1 MRQSLFNFFSRVT
14 QGDRGEREVLESI
27 TRLLKSSSD
36 SEDENYFLVPKAK
49 LANGTSTVEI
59 DLTLL
64 HPSLG
69 VFAIE
74 VKNWASLEHLDSENN
89 PFEQVHRYKNILL
102 GHIED
107 TLGKIPVNVEYRVV
121 FPRIPAAEGKAFFE
135 KNPSFAH
142 YAHHTFFKEDIT
154 DRERFSRFFNATRT
168 ILPNKK
174 EFLAIASIV
183 VDKKTLEKQ
192 KDRVLPIITK
202 DEILFFDHKQLSILN
217 GYTGGFRIIRGVA
230 GTGKTII
237 LTNFVANRLKRDEDE
252 KFLILC
258 FNKRLKNN
266 IESIFEHEDFKKN
279 VAVLSL
285 FELLRRIDFD
295 YEKAGIHDRKN
306 LSEVFEKLKTPE
318 ATHEFRQKFSARLRK
333 KPIDLFLCDETQDMP
348 PNILRVI
355 YEEIRDCIFFIDEAQ
370 KFYSYSMES
379 IADVFHHPDFEKISM
394 KGRVKNLKN
403 VYRTPSNISRCAFDI
418 LSHDTKLNAY
428 YRKSYYLKDSFLSD
442 IRFILEDGRIV
453 VDDYE
458 EFTHL
463 NELLDRFDEKDDVVV
478 LTQHTKMAG
487 QMNDY
492 MKKRGWH
499 HIRAMTFQSI
509 KGLEAQHIVLHDF
522 DKFLETAVKYEE
534 EILFRKVYVLFT
546 RARESLYIS
555 LPSDYRSEHEKIQT
569 VLDTIERHT
578 KKIAQERPPEEDA
591 EVPTLSKLA
600 PQVENY
606 KKSAELVVLTAEF
619 FGVVAGLFGA

>member
-1 MRQSLFNFFSRVT
+1 MRYYAAVDFLRNIAGLLMQKL
-14 QGDRGEREVLESI
+14 LIII
-27 TRLLKSSSD
+27 TL
-36 SEDENYFLVPKAK
+36 
-49 LANGTSTVEI
+49 I
-59 DLTLL
+59 
-64 HPSLG
+64 
-69 VFAIE
+69 
-74 VKNWASLEHLDSENN
+74 ASLWLTACSKFHLVHKIDVQQGNVITEDKVNLLE
-89 PFEQVHRYKNILL
+89 PGMTRRQV
-102 GHIED
+102 
-107 TLGKIPVNVEYRVV
+107 
-121 FPRIPAAEGKAFFE
+121 
-135 KNPSFAH
+135 
-142 YAHHTFFKEDIT
+142 
-154 DRERFSRFFNATRT
+154 
-168 ILPNKK
+168 
-174 EFLAIASIV
+174 
-183 VDKKTLEKQ
+183 Q
-192 KDRVLPIITK
+192 
-202 DEILFFDHKQLSILN
+202 
-217 GYTGGFRIIRGVA
+217 
-230 GTGKTII
+230 
-237 LTNFVANRLKRDEDE
+237 
-252 KFLILC
+252 
-258 FNKRLKNN
+258 
-266 IESIFEHEDFKKN
+266 
-279 VAVLSL
+279 
-285 FELLRRIDFD
+285 
-295 YEKAGIHDRKN
+295 
-306 LSEVFEKLKTPE
+306 
-318 ATHEFRQKFSARLRK
+318 
-333 KPIDLFLCDETQDMP
+333 
-348 PNILRVI
+348 
-355 YEEIRDCIFFIDEAQ
+355 FIMG
-370 KFYSYSMES
+370 SPM

-487 QMNDY
+487 RMNDY

-591 EVPTLSKLA
+591 EIPTLSKLA